1 MKSAIKKNSLALS
14 VALAL
19 SMFSMSSQAAF
30 GSQQKSVNDEIN
42 SAYDLLR
49 FQETMSNESS
59 ESREELISRSVRL
72 KAMTEYAKSVA
83 IRSGIK
89 SRMTT
94 IDETIKANSR
104 MLDGIYD
111 FTPLMIDRVVPPV
124 ISEANNLYNQKGDN
138 QINTAAKIFKIV
150 KQARFSST
158 GINWRE
164 YLTFPVESSAFEKY
178 AYVAG
183 EMQPQ
188 DDIELKAWQ
197 EATIEGWGLG
207 VNQAN
212 IILEQ
217 GMDRLNRDYL
227 GMVRFHQFVMQGK
240 LSMPVINRY
249 NLYDTNDGTT
259 MVMDETMLRITVLP
273 TFNDQATISSLPQ
286 HQLNANEYVVIEDD
300 AFIELPKNID
310 KVFKVKK
317 SVAAPVDT
325 ESNNANLA
333 NYADE
338 MNKKAAL
345 TEVELDYSKPVIAS
359 VQNIL
364 NDTSTDGDTKKSK
377 PIISKAITTDKRIEE
392 DRQTSVGIYGS
403 QNAKDT
409 LLISVQSRRADS
421 PENQ

>member
-1 MKSAIKKNSLALS
+1 MKSAIKKSSLALS
-14 VALAL
+14 IVLAL
-19 SMFSMSSQAAF
+19 SAFSTNSQAAF
-30 GSQQKSVNDEIN
+30 GSQQKAVDEEIN
-42 SAYDLLR
+42 SAYELLR
-49 FQETMSNESS
+49 FQESMSKEGM
-59 ESREELISRSVRL
+59 ESREELISRSLRL

-89 SRMTT
+89 SRINT
-94 IDETIKANSR
+94 IDQTIKSNAR
-104 MLDGIYD
+104 TLDAIYD

-138 QINTAAKIFKIV
+138 QINTASKIFKIV

-158 GINWRE
+158 GVNWRE

-183 EMQPQ
+183 DMQPK

-197 EATIEGWGLG
+197 DATIEGWNLG

-212 IILEQ
+212 IILKQ
-217 GMDRLNRDYL
+217 GMERLNRDYI

-286 HQLNANEYVVIEDD
+286 HQLNPNEYVVIEDD
-300 AFIELPKNID
+300 AFIEMPKHID

-317 SVAAPVDT
+317 EVPTAVESEVGDAATTDVAI
-325 ESNNANLA
+325 
-333 NYADE
+333 
-338 MNKKAAL
+338 AL
-345 TEVELDYSKPVIAS
+345 PEVEVTYSKPVIES
-359 VQNIL
+359 VQNVL
-364 NDTSTDGDTKKSK
+364 NDASTDGDTKKAT
-377 PIISKAITTDKRIEE
+377 PIIKKSITTDKRIEE
-392 DRQTSVGIYGS
+392 DKQTSVGIYGS
-403 QNAKDT
+403 QSSKDT
-409 LLISVQSRRADS
+409 LLISVQTRVVNGQAK
-421 PENQ
+421 